1 MKSYLEIIRS
11 QQRPFRFLLARI
23 LAVSGLCRL
32 LIIEQHGYRLRFYPS
47 NLTEQLWINP
57 NCRTEALMFFN
68 DYPKAGD
75 RVIDV
80 GANIG
85 DTALTTAKLVGSRGC
100 VWAIEPHPRT
110 FRFLL
115 GNLRLNR
122 ISNVVA
128 INSAAGRESG
138 FVTFSDDRRDDINR
152 VGTGALNIPVQ
163 KLDDLVTC
171 RETIALLKVDVEGY
185 EKPVFEGA
193 DNLLTRTQCLHFEIS
208 KTHFSRFGYTISD
221 LLKLLESKGFELF
234 RISSGRVLKRINAN
248 YDTPLVGDAIGL
260 RDSSDFTAR
269 TNWNIQ

>member
-1 MKSYLEIIRS
+1 
-11 QQRPFRFLLARI
+11 
-23 LAVSGLCRL
+23 
-32 LIIEQHGYRLRFYPS
+32 
-47 NLTEQLWINP
+47 
-57 NCRTEALMFFN
+57 
-68 DYPKAGD
+68 
-75 RVIDV
+75 
-80 GANIG
+80 
-85 DTALTTAKLVGSRGC
+85 
-100 VWAIEPHPRT
+100 
-110 FRFLL
+110 LL

-193 DNLLTRTQCLHFEIS
+193 DNLLRRTECLHFEIS
-208 KTHFSRFGYTISD
+208 KTHFSWFGYTISD

-269 TNWNIQ
+269 TNWIIQ